1 MRSTRGE
8 AALCRVMTHMEVTDW
23 TGESEYDFKQWAR
36 AARGSKAL
44 AEWTEFVIYNMPLEE
59 ESTWAPPEAEGWV
72 DVWKPRRLLNLRIR
86 FEHSSWQRVCPNFLE
101 YLIYCS

>member
-8 AALCRVMTHMEVTDW
+8 AALCRVMTHIEVTAW

-36 AARGSKAL
+36 AARGCKAL
-44 AEWTEFVIYNMPLEE
+44 ADWTEYAIYNMPLEE